1 MPVGEAPPTH
11 EAAPVP
17 VHESTRFPWPHPMP
31 PSRDLLVAALAA
43 LVSMAVVVYLGRE
56 LWFSG
61 DAWDLVL
68 DRNIGDIASLFRP
81 HDGHLE
87 LPSAVTTQVL
97 LSAVGFEFWPWH
109 FLPRVI
115 GYAAM
120 TYMMWVVLRR
130 RGTDPAIGWIALGGL
145 LFLGP
150 SGFLGSSDIGFFIV
164 LPALALAAAML
175 DGGGPRGTS
184 DRVVLGGLMVLM
196 VVSDAAGVAAVASL
210 AVVAAARGR
219 FRAVLPSVLGAV
231 AVYGGWLLWQ
241 EPWSSR
247 GVRPVARDRAQG
259 AGGGMGHAGRR
270 GSQALALP
278 PSYGPVLAVVLV
290 GSLALWG
297 VRGRL
302 TTFDYVWLATA
313 ALYVVVVALTTPDP
327 SRFDPLAEPYAFALA
342 WLLVPAAV
350 PHIRAGQGTARVV
363 VLSVAAVLVIAGSLH
378 ALDASLD
385 AAEQT
390 AAEARRHIG
399 AVAGLVGEPSRHVL
413 LDGEPAAGTS
423 LLDVPGDGGP
433 LDGRLTVDGVA
444 EMLSTGWRPDEP
456 VDPEGEDAEIDENAR
471 GVLRMAVEPGSGGCR
486 LCPGGAEPDGRHC
499 RLPRWAGAPSLRAGG
514 GSAPV
519 HGRSRRRAA
528 DPASRWPRPHPVPR
542 CRHW

>member
-68 DRNIGDIASLFRP
+68 TATSATSPACSARTTAISIPLG
-81 HDGHLE
+81 GHHPGAPLCRGVRVLAVA
-87 LPSAVTTQVL
+87 LPA
-97 LSAVGFEFWPWH
+97 
-109 FLPRVI
+109 RVI

-184 DRVVLGGLMVLM
+184 DRVVLGGLMVL

-210 AVVAAARGR
+210 AVVAAARRR

-241 EPWSSR
+241 EPWSS
-247 GVRPVARDRAQG
+247 GVSGLSLETVLRVPEAAWAMLGG
-259 AGGGMGHAGRR
+259 AGSQSPGASTELWAGARR
-270 GSQALALP
+270 GPGRVA
-278 PSYGPVLAVVLV
+278 GPV
-290 GSLALWG
+290 GC
-297 VRGRL
+297 RGRL

-313 ALYVVVVALTTPDP
+313 ALYVVVVALRTPDP
-327 SRFDPLAEPYAFALA
+327 SGSTRWPSPTPSPSPGSWFPLRSRTSGPGKG
-342 WLLVPAAV
+342 
-350 PHIRAGQGTARVV
+350 RRVV

-390 AAEARRHIG
+390 AAEARRQ
-399 AVAGLVGEPSRHVL
+399 S
-413 LDGEPAAGTS
+413 
-423 LLDVPGDGGP
+423 GP
-433 LDGRLTVDGVA
+433 WQG
-444 EMLSTGWRPDEP
+444 
-456 VDPEGEDAEIDENAR
+456 
-471 GVLRMAVEPGSGGCR
+471 
-486 LCPGGAEPDGRHC
+486 
-499 RLPRWAGAPSLRAGG
+499 
-514 GSAPV
+514 
-519 HGRSRRRAA
+519 SRRRASGSPA
-528 DPASRWPRPHPVPR
+528 RRRARSRHVAARRSWGRGPIGRQAHSRRSGRDALHRVASRRAG
-542 CRHW
+542 